1 MLGQD
6 EGSINWQGNVR
17 LMSISTTS
25 NTLFSRI
32 ILGVKWLV
40 IAVLLILAVLILA
53 YRNSERVVLFASE
66 HITQDY
72 GIKIEQFKQFEITT
86 SPQLKF
92 SVGQIDLS
100 FDYARFQQKMSLQ
113 QATQSTTAA
122 SDAEPPFNSA
132 KIFALIPQLHIDELN
147 LQWQNLP
154 ADINLPWSGLAV
166 KDFYYSRLITP
177 ELGFTVWQPHQQ
189 QILQVNA
196 YYQQQALQIQLIT
209 ELATLAPLV
218 ATILPD
224 AELAMQGLVTTNVE
238 LRPANSDQI
247 KLQLKLDN
255 AVLVSA
261 NQPLVEGASLQL
273 TSEVKLT
280 ERGWLPAYVN
290 LNINQLTPLLLDTER
305 CLQVSQLL
313 QPDVLDCE
321 PLAKFAPIEIAPA
334 LPVTVNLLL
343 QDGDPALWQV
353 SSEQVDVQ
361 AKFLQTRL
369 DVGLTDLQL
378 SANGGRSD
386 WTFELDSNA
395 NDVSTLNL
403 PVQFNANGRLAM
415 QPQNLAL
422 TVSQAKLTGQDL
434 LVAELSSES
443 LSAELLAPIEVVL
456 TEGMIK
462 PFAFQFATDLTN
474 NNYQKYA
481 IRQFQGSHSG
491 EFTPELVTLTS
502 RWQLDSLLLQS
513 TDNLVI
519 SGNKLESVNGHWQLP
534 EQDLPELITN
544 TYPLPDGANLPA
556 TTSAE
561 LNYNLASLADKPQ
574 ATAQL
579 SGAIAADSA
588 QFNDITVGSI
598 ATDWGCNLQQLQPKL
613 AANCQLTTA
622 VAAVDVGAPVTD
634 INLSAQ
640 MKLDDD
646 KLNVALGEASA
657 HLFAGT
663 LWVEPLL
670 ITDFDHIVGQL
681 RFKDLSLAKM
691 IELYQ
696 VPGVAVTGSLQ
707 AQLPF
712 VVEGK
717 QVTVTDGVIKQQGE
731 GGIIQIRDNATV
743 EQLKLTQPQLKF
755 ALDLLEDLDY
765 HYLHS
770 DVDFQPD
777 GQTKLQIHI
786 KGRNPTVERPIE
798 FNYSH
803 DENVLQLFR
812 SLRINESMYDAIEK
826 MNN

>member
-1 MLGQD
+1 
-6 EGSINWQGNVR
+6 
-17 LMSISTTS
+17 MSLSTTS

-72 GIKIEQFKQFEITT
+72 GLNIERFKQFEITT
-86 SPQLKF
+86 SPQLAF

-122 SDAEPPFNSA
+122 SDAEPPLNAA
-132 KIFALIPQLHIDELN
+132 KILALVPQIVPQLRIDEMN
-147 LQWQNLP
+147 LQWLNLP

-177 ELGFTVWQPHQQ
+177 EFGFTVWQPHQQ

-224 AELAMQGLVTTNVE
+224 AELALQGLATTNVE
-238 LRPANSDQI
+238 LRPVNNDQI

-255 AVLVSA
+255 AALVSA

-273 TSEVKLT
+273 TSELKLT

-290 LNINQLTPLLLDTER
+290 LNINQLTPLLLDTDR
-305 CLQVSQLL
+305 CLEVSRLL

-321 PLAKFAPIEIAPA
+321 PLAKFAPIELASA
-334 LPVTVNLLL
+334 LPLTVNLLL

-353 SSEQVDVQ
+353 SSDKVDAQV
-361 AKFLQTRL
+361 KFLQTRL
-369 DVGLTDLQL
+369 DLGLSDLQL

-386 WTFELDSNA
+386 WTVGLDSNVNNMSNA
-395 NDVSTLNL
+395 ADVSTLNL
-403 PVQFNANGRLAM
+403 PLQFNANGRLVM
-415 QPQNLAL
+415 QPQSLAF
-422 TVSQAKLTGQDL
+422 TVAQAKLTAQDL
-434 LVAELSSES
+434 QVAELSSEN

-502 RWQLDSLLLQS
+502 SWQLDSLLLQS

-534 EQDLPELITN
+534 EQGVPELITN
-544 TYPLPDGANLPA
+544 TYPLPDGLNLPA
-556 TTSAE
+556 ITSAE
-561 LNYNLASLADKPQ
+561 LDYNLASLADKPQ

-588 QFNDITVGSI
+588 QFNDITAGSI
-598 ATDWGCNLQQLQPKL
+598 ATDWGCNLQQVQPKL
-613 AANCQLTTA
+613 AANCQLTIA
-622 VAAVDVGAPVTD
+622 VAAVDIGAPATD

-646 KLNVALGEASA
+646 KFSVALGEASA

-681 RFKDLSLAKM
+681 RFKDLSLPEM

-696 VPGVAVTGSLQ
+696 VPGVTVTGALQ

-712 VVEGK
+712 VIEGK

-731 GGIIQIRDNATV
+731 GGIIQVRDNATV